1 MHRCLYKF
9 FEHVQALQLSQAYH
23 EAVQNY
29 KDQRNK
35 VSRLKKKIARTE
47 GFKEYKKIIDM
58 ANFTEEKIRRLKVR
72 SQRLISRLE
81 QIEPSGWKEF
91 MQVIRSLI

>member
-1 MHRCLYKF
+1 MQF
-9 FEHVQALQLSQAYH
+9 SQAYDD
-23 EAVQNY
+23 AVECY

-35 VSRLKKKIARTE
+35 VARLKKKIARTE

-58 ANFTEEKIRRLKVR
+58 TKFTEEKIRRLKLR
-72 SQRLISRLE
+72 SNRLTNRIE

-91 MQVIRSLI
+91 LQVI